1 MKKARNEFEVLMRVQ
16 GVTKR
21 KFGEITGVSGTTID
35 KYLQDPTMLR
45 VKHLSLLAQSQDM
58 KEEELLTLI
67 NEKSNE
73 L

>member
-1 MKKARNEFEVLMRVQ
+1 MKKARNSFEVLMRTQ

-21 KFGEITGVSGTTID
+21 KFGQITGVSGTTID
-35 KYLQDPTMLR
+35 KYLENPTMLR
-45 VKHLSLLAQSQDM
+45 LKHLSLLAESQDM
-58 KEEELLTLI
+58 KEEELLNLI

>member
-1 MKKARNEFEVLMRVQ
+1 MKKARNSFEVLMRTQ

-21 KFGEITGVSGTTID
+21 KFGQITGVSGTTID
-35 KYLQDPTMLR
+35 KYLENPTMLR
-45 VKHLSLLAQSQDM
+45 LKHLSLLAESQDM
-58 KEEELLTLI
+58 KEEELLSLI

>member
-1 MKKARNEFEVLMRVQ
+1 MKKARNSFEVLMRTQ

-21 KFGEITGVSGTTID
+21 KFGQITGVSGTTID
-35 KYLQDPTMLR
+35 KYLENPTMLR
-45 VKHLSLLAQSQDM
+45 LKHLALLAESQDM
-58 KEEELLTLI
+58 KEEELLNLI

>member
-1 MKKARNEFEVLMRVQ
+1 MKKARNEFEVLMRTQ

-21 KFGEITGVSGTTID
+21 KFGQITGVSGTTID
-35 KYLQDPTMLR
+35 KYLENPTMLR
-45 VKHLSLLAQSQDM
+45 LKHLSLLAESQQM

-67 NEKSNE
+67 NKKNNE